1 MSTDLAITA
10 VTRTLRQIL
19 DDEVADKWGVGVLE
33 GDLTKQFVVA
43 NLPPHKVRDL
53 HPSQNVVN
61 VFLYRTD
68 LNAGWRNMTLPSQT
82 KPGESG
88 PPPLALNL
96 EYLVTAYGE
105 DDREDA
111 AHFFLGQAMRVLH
124 DRGVLPRAAFKTVLP
139 AALVHLQIEQVTIT
153 PKPLSIEEMSKLW
166 SIFQTQ
172 YRICAAYL
180 VTVLLI
186 DSRTAT
192 KSAPPVLTRGPED
205 RGFTAIAAP
214 PPVLDFTRPATGF
227 AAVRL
232 GEELVIHGERF
243 DVAGD
248 LTARLRHPMLAE
260 PLELPVT
267 PVDATHV
274 KIALP
279 GATGGS
285 GVAAAWP
292 SGFYRLALVVARPNI
307 PPWPTNEVSFALA
320 PSITVDPVTNTN
332 PGSDFT
338 VTLEAT
344 PQVREDQPVLAIFGS
359 TQFTP
364 SSVSTP
370 NDPDAPTTI
379 TFDAPGDLGVHRVR
393 LRVDGVDSIPIV
405 KSGETMTFD
414 PAQSVEVK
422 NP

>member
-19 DDEVADKWGVGVLE
+19 DDEVADKWGVDVLG
-33 GDLTKQFVVA
+33 GDLTKQFVVV
-43 NLPPHKVRDL
+43 NLPPHKVRDQ

-68 LNAGWRNMTLPSQT
+68 LNAGWRNMPLPSQT

-111 AHFFLGQAMRVLH
+111 AHFFLAQAMRVLH
-124 DRGVLPRAAFKTVLP
+124 DRGILPRQSFKTVLP
-139 AALVHLQIEQVTIT
+139 QARVHLQIEQVTIT

-172 YRICAAYL
+172 FRISAAYL

-205 RGFTAIAAP
+205 RGFTAIASP
-214 PPVLDFTRPATGF
+214 PPVLDSARAAGGF

-232 GEELVIHGERF
+232 GEELIVSGERF
-243 DVAGD
+243 DIGE
-248 LTARLRHPMLAE
+248 LTARVRHPLMSA
-260 PLELPVT
+260 PVELPVT
-267 PVDATHV
+267 FIDPQRVQIT
-274 KIALP
+274 LP
-279 GATGGS
+279 AAGG

-292 SGFYRLALVVARPNI
+292 AGFYTLSLVVNYPNL
-307 PPWPTNEVSFALA
+307 PPWPTNEVAFALA
-320 PSITVDPVTNTN
+320 PSITVDPQTNTN

-338 VTLEAT
+338 ITLEAT
-344 PQVREDQPVLAIFGS
+344 PQVREEQIVLAIFGS
-359 TQFTP
+359 KQFTP
-364 SSVSTP
+364 ASVVTP

-379 TFDAPGDLGVHRVR
+379 TFDAPGEPGVHRVR

-405 KSGETMTFD
+405 KTNGVMTFD
-414 PAQSVEVK
+414 AAQSVEVK

>member
-19 DDEVADKWGVGVLE
+19 DDEVADKWGPEVLG

-68 LNAGWRNMTLPSQT
+68 LNAAWRNMPLPSQT
-82 KPGESG
+82 KGGESG
-88 PPPLALNL
+88 PAPLALNL

-111 AHFFLGQAMRVLH
+111 AHFFLAQAMRVLH
-124 DRGVLPRAAFKTVLP
+124 DRGVLPRATFKTVLP
-139 AALVHLQIEQVTIT
+139 KALVHLQIEHVTIT

-172 YRICAAYL
+172 FRISAAYL

-205 RGFTAIAAP
+205 RGFTAIASL
-214 PPVLDFTRPATGF
+214 PPVLDFARPATGF

-232 GEELVIHGERF
+232 GEELVVLGERF
-243 DVAGD
+243 DIGA
-248 LTARLRHPMLAE
+248 LTARVRHPLMTGAVV
-260 PLELPVT
+260 LPVT
-267 PVDATHV
+267 VVDATRM
-274 KIALP
+274 KITLP
-279 GATGGS
+279 AAS
-285 GVAAAWP
+285 DANVASEWP
-292 SGFYRLALVVARPNI
+292 AGFYTLAVVIERPDL
-307 PPWPTNEVSFALA
+307 PPWTTNEVSFALA
-320 PSITVDPVTNTN
+320 PTITVDPLTNTN
-332 PGSDFT
+332 PGSDFE
-338 VTLEAT
+338 VTLEST
-344 PQVREDQPVLAIFGS
+344 PQVREDQSVIAIWGS

-364 SSVSTP
+364 TSINTP

-379 TFDAPGDLGVHRVR
+379 TFDAPGELGLHRVR
-393 LRVDGVDSIPIV
+393 LRIDGVDSIPIQ
-405 KSGETMTFD
+405 KTGEVMAFD

>member
-19 DDEVADKWGVGVLE
+19 DDEVADKWGVDVLG
-33 GDLTKQFVVA
+33 GDLTKQFVVV
-43 NLPPHKVRDL
+43 NLPPHKVRDQ

-68 LNAGWRNMTLPSQT
+68 LNPGWRNMALPSQT
-82 KPGESG
+82 KPGETG

-111 AHFFLGQAMRVLH
+111 AHFFLAQAMRVLH
-124 DRGVLPRAAFKTVLP
+124 DRGILPRQAFKTVLP
-139 AALVHLQIEQVTIT
+139 QARVHLQIEQVTIT

-172 YRICAAYL
+172 FRISASYL

-186 DSRTAT
+186 DSRAAT

-205 RGFTAIAAP
+205 RGFPAIASP
-214 PPVLDFTRPATGF
+214 QPVLDSARAESGL

-232 GEELVIHGERF
+232 GEELIVQGERF
-243 DVAGD
+243 DVAP
-248 LTARLRHPMLAE
+248 LTARVRHPLMPAA
-260 PLELPVT
+260 LELPVT
-267 PVDATHV
+267 LLDPQRV

-279 GATGGS
+279 APGG
-285 GVAAAWP
+285 GVATNWP
-292 SGFYRLALVVARPNI
+292 AGFYTLSLVVSRPDL

-320 PSITVDPVTNTN
+320 PSITVDPLTNTN
-332 PGSDFT
+332 PGTDFT
-338 VTLEAT
+338 VTIEAT
-344 PQVREDQPVLAIFGS
+344 PQVREEQTVLAIFGS
-359 TQFTP
+359 RQFTP
-364 SSVSTP
+364 ASIVTP
-370 NDPDAPTTI
+370 NDADAPTTI

-405 KSGETMTFD
+405 KSNGTMTFD
-414 PAQSVEVK
+414 SAQSVEVK